1 MPVLS
6 TYIKGILITALG
18 VLVISPDGL
27 LTRLITTDHWT
38 LIFWRSLLMCFGM
51 WILSCFVYPR
61 NTWAKYKA
69 LGLSGIAMVAFY
81 SMGNISFIVAITH
94 TSVANTLIILSTTPL
109 FAVLIGRV
117 FLGERIAARSWSAI
131 LLVCI
136 GVLIMSTDKSSAN
149 TSLFGNIA
157 AVFGAFFLAAGFTVV
172 RRFPSIPIFPTLST
186 SGLVT
191 ALLMIPFAQPFSI
204 SQQDFGYLI
213 IMGIYMVPVGTAL
226 MFLGPRYI
234 PAAEVGLML
243 LLESILGPI
252 WVWLVLSEH
261 PGTRSF
267 IGGGIILSTLVIN
280 AIWIMCSTK
289 IDVTKK
295 SVYKT

>member
-1 MPVLS
+1 
-6 TYIKGILITALG
+6 

-38 LIFWRSLLMCFGM
+38 LIFWRALLMGFGM
-51 WILSCFVYPR
+51 WILSSFIYPK

-69 LGLSGIAMVAFY
+69 LGSSGIAMVALY
-81 SMGNISFIVAITH
+81 SMGSISFIVAITH

-109 FAVLIGRV
+109 SAVLIGRV

-131 LLVCI
+131 VLVCI
-136 GVLIMSTDKSSAN
+136 GVLVMSSDKSSAN
-149 TSLFGNIA
+149 TSLFGDIA
-157 AVFGAFFLAAGFTVV
+157 ALIGAFFLAAGFTIV
-172 RRFPSIPIFPTLST
+172 RRFPSIPIFPALST

-191 ALLMIPFAQPFSI
+191 ALLVLPFAQPLSI

-213 IMGIYMVPVGTAL
+213 IMGIYMLPVGTAL

-261 PGTRSF
+261 PGTRSI
-267 IGGGIILSTLVIN
+267 IGGVIILSTLLIN
-280 AIWIMCSTK
+280 AIWIMRSTK
-289 IDVTKK
+289 PDVTKEA
-295 SVYKT
+295 V

>member
-1 MPVLS
+1 MPVLP
-6 TYIKGILITALG
+6 TYTKGILITALG

-38 LIFWRSLLMCFGM
+38 LIFWRTLLMAFGM
-51 WILSCFVYPR
+51 WILCAFIYPK
-61 NTWAKYKA
+61 NTWAKYKE
-69 LGLSGIAMVAFY
+69 LGSSGMAMVALY
-81 SMGNISFIVAITH
+81 SMGSIAFIVAITH

-109 FAVLIGRV
+109 SAVLIGRV

-131 LLVCI
+131 VLVCI
-136 GVLIMSTDKSSAN
+136 GVLVMSSDKSSAN
-149 TSLFGNIA
+149 TSLFGDIA
-157 AVFGAFFLAAGFTVV
+157 ALMGAFFLAAGFTMV
-172 RRFPSIPIFPTLST
+172 RRFPSIPIFPALST

-191 ALLMIPFAQPFSI
+191 ALLVLPLAQPLSI
-204 SQQDFGYLI
+204 SQQDFGYLL
-213 IMGIYMVPVGTAL
+213 IMGVCMLPVGTGL

-267 IGGGIILSTLVIN
+267 IGGAIILSTLVIN
-280 AIWIMCSTK
+280 AIWVMRSTK
-289 IDVTKK
+289 SEVMKGA
-295 SVYKT
+295 V

>member
-6 TYIKGILITALG
+6 TYLKGILITALG

-38 LIFWRSLLMCFGM
+38 LIFWRTLFMGFGM
-51 WILSCFVYPR
+51 WILSSYLYPN

-69 LGLSGIAMVAFY
+69 LGSSGMAMVALY
-81 SMGNISFIVAITH
+81 SMGTISFIVAITH

-109 FAVLIGRV
+109 SAVLIGRV

-131 LLVCI
+131 LLVGI
-136 GVLIMSTDKSSAN
+136 GVLVMSTDKSSAN
-149 TSLFGNIA
+149 TSMFGDIA
-157 AVFGAFFLAAGFTVV
+157 ALIGAFFLAAGFTIV
-172 RRFPSIPIFPTLST
+172 RRFPSIPIFPALST

-191 ALLMIPFAQPFSI
+191 ALLVLPLAQPFSI
-204 SQQDFGYLI
+204 SQQDFGYLL
-213 IMGIYMVPVGTAL
+213 IMGVYMLPVGTAL

-243 LLESILGPI
+243 LLESILGPV
-252 WVWLVLSEH
+252 WVWLALSEQ
-261 PGTRSF
+261 PGTRTF
-267 IGGGIILSTLVIN
+267 IGGAIILSTLLIN
-280 AIWIMCSTK
+280 AIWIMRSTR
-289 IDVTKK
+289 
-295 SVYKT
+295 SVAMKRI

>member
-1 MPVLS
+1 MPVLP
-6 TYIKGILITALG
+6 TYTKGILITALG

-38 LIFWRSLLMCFGM
+38 LIFWRALLMGFGM
-51 WILSCFVYPR
+51 WILSSFIYPK

-69 LGLSGIAMVAFY
+69 LGSSGIAMVALY
-81 SMGNISFIVAITH
+81 SMGSISFIVAITH

-109 FAVLIGRV
+109 SAVLIGRV

-131 LLVCI
+131 VLVCI
-136 GVLIMSTDKSSAN
+136 GVLVMSSDKSSAN
-149 TSLFGNIA
+149 TSLFGDIA
-157 AVFGAFFLAAGFTVV
+157 ALIGAFFLAAGFTIV
-172 RRFPSIPIFPTLST
+172 RRFPSIPIFPALST

-191 ALLMIPFAQPFSI
+191 ALLVLPFAQPLSI

-213 IMGIYMVPVGTAL
+213 IMGIYMLPVGTAL

-261 PGTRSF
+261 PGTRSI
-267 IGGGIILSTLVIN
+267 IGGVIILSTLLIN
-280 AIWIMCSTK
+280 AIWIMRSTK
-289 IDVTKK
+289 PDVTKEA
-295 SVYKT
+295 V

>member
-6 TYIKGILITALG
+6 TYTKGILITALG

-38 LIFWRSLLMCFGM
+38 LIFWRALLTGFGM
-51 WILSCFVYPR
+51 WILSSFFYPE

-69 LGLSGIAMVAFY
+69 LGSSGIAMVAC
-81 SMGNISFIVAITH
+81 SSLGNISFIVAITH

-131 LLVCI
+131 VLVCI
-136 GVLIMSTDKSSAN
+136 GVLVMSTDKSSVN

-157 AVFGAFFLAAGFTVV
+157 AICGAFFLAAGFTVV
-172 RRFPSIPIFPTLST
+172 RRFPSIPIFPALST

-191 ALLMIPFAQPFSI
+191 ALLMLPFAQPFSI
-204 SQQDFGYLI
+204 SQQDLGYLI
-213 IMGIYMVPVGTAL
+213 IMGGYMLPVATAL

-243 LLESILGPI
+243 LLESILGPV
-252 WVWLVLSEH
+252 WVWLVLSER
-261 PGTRSF
+261 PGIQSF
-267 IGGGIILSTLVIN
+267 IGGAIILSTLVIN
-280 AIWIMCSTK
+280 AIWIMRSTK
-289 IDVTKK
+289 LDVTKTK
-295 SVYKT
+295 

>member
-6 TYIKGILITALG
+6 TYTKGILITALG

-38 LIFWRSLLMCFGM
+38 LLFWRALFMAFGM
-51 WILSCFVYPR
+51 WMLSGFIYPR
-61 NTWAKYKA
+61 NTWAKYKS
-69 LGLSGIAMVAFY
+69 LGPGGIAMVALY
-81 SMGNISFIVAITH
+81 SMGSISFIVAITH

-109 FAVLIGRV
+109 SAVLIGRV
-117 FLGERIAARSWSAI
+117 FLGERIVARNWLAI
-131 LLVCI
+131 ALVCI
-136 GVLIMSTDKSSAN
+136 GVLVMSTDKSSEQ
-149 TSLFGNIA
+149 TSLFGDIA
-157 AVFGAFFLAAGFTVV
+157 ALFGAFFLAAGFTIV
-172 RRFPSIPIFPTLST
+172 RRFPSIPIFPALST

-191 ALLMIPFAQPFSI
+191 ALLMLPLAQPFSI
-204 SQQDFGYLI
+204 SNQDFGYLM
-213 IMGIYMVPVGTAL
+213 IMGVYMLPVGTAL

-252 WVWLVLSEH
+252 WVWLVLSEQ

-267 IGGGIILSTLVIN
+267 IGGAIILSTLLIN
-280 AIWIMCSTK
+280 AIWIMRSSKTG
-289 IDVTKK
+289 VTER
-295 SVYKT
+295 V

>member
-1 MPVLS
+1 M
-6 TYIKGILITALG
+6 A
-18 VLVISPDGL
+18 
-27 LTRLITTDHWT
+27 
-38 LIFWRSLLMCFGM
+38 FGM
-51 WILSCFVYPR
+51 WMLSAFIYPK
-61 NTWAKYKA
+61 NTWAKYKT
-69 LGLSGIAMVAFY
+69 LGSSGIAMVALY
-81 SMGNISFIVAITH
+81 SLGSISFIVAITH

-109 FAVLIGRV
+109 WAVLIGRI

-131 LLVCI
+131 ALVCI
-136 GVLIMSTDKSSAN
+136 GVIVISTDKSSAN
-149 TSLFGNIA
+149 TSLFGDIA
-157 AVFGAFFLAAGFTVV
+157 ALIGAFFLAAGFTIV
-172 RRFPSIPIFPTLST
+172 RRFPGIPIFPALST
-186 SGLVT
+186 SGLLM
-191 ALLMIPFAQPFSI
+191 ALLMLPFAQPFSI

-213 IMGIYMVPVGTAL
+213 IMGLYMVPVGTAL

-280 AIWIMCSTK
+280 AVWIMRSTK
-289 IDVTKK
+289 PAVIKEPV
-295 SVYKT
+295 

>member
-6 TYIKGILITALG
+6 TYLKGILITALG

-38 LIFWRSLLMCFGM
+38 LIFWRALFMAFGM
-51 WILSCFVYPR
+51 WMLSAFIYPK

-69 LGLSGIAMVAFY
+69 LGSSGIAMVALY
-81 SMGNISFIVAITH
+81 SLGSISFIVAITH

-109 FAVLIGRV
+109 WAALIGRI

-131 LLVCI
+131 ALVCI
-136 GVLIMSTDKSSAN
+136 GVIVISTDKSSAN
-149 TSLFGNIA
+149 TSLFGDIA
-157 AVFGAFFLAAGFTVV
+157 ALIGAFFLAAGFTIV
-172 RRFPSIPIFPTLST
+172 RRFPSIPIFPALST
-186 SGLVT
+186 SGLLM
-191 ALLMIPFAQPFSI
+191 ALLMLPFAQPFSI

-213 IMGIYMVPVGTAL
+213 IMGLYMVPVGTAL

-261 PGTRSF
+261 PGTQSF

-280 AIWIMCSTK
+280 AVWIMRSTK
-289 IDVTKK
+289 PAVIKEPV
-295 SVYKT
+295 

>member
-1 MPVLS
+1 MPVLP
-6 TYIKGILITALG
+6 TYTKGILITALG

-38 LIFWRSLLMCFGM
+38 LIFWRALLMGFGM
-51 WILSCFVYPR
+51 WILSSFIYPK

-69 LGLSGIAMVAFY
+69 LGSSGIAMVALY
-81 SMGNISFIVAITH
+81 SMGSISFIVAITH

-109 FAVLIGRV
+109 SAVLIGRV

-131 LLVCI
+131 VLVCI
-136 GVLIMSTDKSSAN
+136 GVLVMSSDKSSAN
-149 TSLFGNIA
+149 TSLFGDIA
-157 AVFGAFFLAAGFTVV
+157 ALIGAFFLAAGFTIV
-172 RRFPSIPIFPTLST
+172 RRFPSIPIFPALST

-191 ALLMIPFAQPFSI
+191 ALLVLPFAQPLSI
-204 SQQDFGYLI
+204 SHQDFGYLI
-213 IMGIYMVPVGTAL
+213 IMGIYMLPVGTAL

-261 PGTRSF
+261 PGTRSI
-267 IGGGIILSTLVIN
+267 IGGVIILLTLVIN
-280 AIWIMCSTK
+280 AIWIMRSTK
-289 IDVTKK
+289 PDVTKEA
-295 SVYKT
+295 V

>member
-295 SVYKT
+295 SV

>member
-6 TYIKGILITALG
+6 TYTKGILITALG

-38 LIFWRSLLMCFGM
+38 LIFWRALFMGFGM
-51 WILSCFVYPR
+51 WILSSFIYPK
-61 NTWAKYKA
+61 NTWTKYKA
-69 LGLSGIAMVAFY
+69 LGSSGVAMVALY
-81 SMGNISFIVAITH
+81 SMGSISFIVAITH

-109 FAVLIGRV
+109 SAVLIGRV
-117 FLGERIAARSWSAI
+117 FLGERIATRSWTAI
-131 LLVCI
+131 VLVCI
-136 GVLIMSTDKSSAN
+136 GVLVMSSDKSSAN
-149 TSLFGNIA
+149 TSLFGDIA
-157 AVFGAFFLAAGFTVV
+157 ALVGAFFLAAGFTVV
-172 RRFPSIPIFPTLST
+172 RRFPSIPIFPALST

-191 ALLMIPFAQPFSI
+191 ALLILPFAQPFSI

-213 IMGIYMVPVGTAL
+213 VMGVYMLPVGTAL

-252 WVWLVLSEH
+252 WVWLVLSEY

-267 IGGGIILSTLVIN
+267 IGGAIILSTLVIN
-280 AIWIMCSTK
+280 AIWIMRGTK
-289 IDVTKK
+289 SDLTKG
-295 SVYKT
+295 SM

>member
-6 TYIKGILITALG
+6 TYTKGILITALG

-38 LIFWRSLLMCFGM
+38 LIFWRALLMAFGM
-51 WILSCFVYPR
+51 WIVSSFVYPK

-69 LGLSGIAMVAFY
+69 LGSSGMAMVALY
-81 SMGNISFIVAITH
+81 SMGSISFIVAITH

-109 FAVLIGRV
+109 SAVLIGRV

-131 LLVCI
+131 AIVCI
-136 GVLIMSTDKSSAN
+136 GVLVMSTDKSSAN
-149 TSLFGNIA
+149 TSLFGDIA
-157 AVFGAFFLAAGFTVV
+157 ALIGAFFLAAGFTVV
-172 RRFPSIPIFPTLST
+172 RRFSNIPIFPALST

-191 ALLMIPFAQPFSI
+191 ALLMLPLAQPFSI
-204 SQQDFGYLI
+204 SSEDFGYLI
-213 IMGIYMVPVGTAL
+213 IMGVYMLPVGTAL

-243 LLESILGPI
+243 LLESVLGPV
-252 WVWLVLSEH
+252 WVWLVLSER
-261 PGTRSF
+261 PGMQSF
-267 IGGGIILSTLVIN
+267 IGGAIILSTLVIN
-280 AIWIMCSTK
+280 AIWIMRSTK
-289 IDVTKK
+289 PDVTKG
-295 SVYKT
+295 SV